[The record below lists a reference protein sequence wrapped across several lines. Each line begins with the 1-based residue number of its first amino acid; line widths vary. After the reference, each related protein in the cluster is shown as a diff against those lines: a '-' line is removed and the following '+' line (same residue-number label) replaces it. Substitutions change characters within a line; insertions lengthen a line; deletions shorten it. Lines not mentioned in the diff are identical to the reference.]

1 MSSIFFFFFLFTGHS
16 LVESDT
22 NTFTSTS
29 RRLKSPLAVTWFTLS
44 GLRPRT
50 SKGLTTEKRS
60 AAVSNGDVLD
70 AQIHLWCSSSLMD
83 KAAGAG
89 KWKDV
94 VYHDNSEK
102 VQMTMGAFR
111 ERRTIIGV
119 VVVSSGIKMEVLV
132 ASSVESGKLQI

>member
-1 MSSIFFFFFLFTGHS
+1 M
-16 LVESDT
+16 
-22 NTFTSTS
+22 
-29 RRLKSPLAVTWFTLS
+29 
-44 GLRPRT
+44 
-50 SKGLTTEKRS
+50 
-60 AAVSNGDVLD
+60 SNGDVLD
-70 AQIHLWCSSSLMD
+70 VQIHLWCSSSLMD